1 MALCF
6 GNIYGLND
14 KQGVAVK
21 VINVI
26 DGNTVEILTEENEVY
41 KIILKEVDSP
51 EIGQEYGDQAKK
63 FTEGLLLKKK
73 VFVEM
78 KGKDM
83 WGNRLAS
90 ITLKNGK
97 KMEEELLKAGMAWHN
112 TLKSTDK
119 SLAQLESNTK
129 DKKVGLWANTDPM
142 APWIFRRQQSMT
154 SAKSLQ

>member
-1 MALCF
+1 MCV
-6 GNIYGLND
+6 GNIYGFND

-26 DGNTVEILTEENEVY
+26 DGNTVEILTDENEVL
-41 KIILKEVDSP
+41 KISFKEVDSP
-51 EIGQEYGDQAKK
+51 EIGQEYGKQAKE
-63 FTEGLLLKKK
+63 FTEALLLKKK

-97 KMEEELLKAGMAWHN
+97 KIEEELLKAGMAWHN
-112 TLKSTDK
+112 TLKSTDA
-119 SLAQLESNTK
+119 SLAELEAITK
-129 DKKVGLWANTDPM
+129 EKKVGLWENTDPVE
-142 APWIFRRQQSMT
+142 PWIYRRQQSMLT
-154 SAKSLQ
+154 AKTL